1 LGEWL
6 DRRFGISERKSSVRT
21 EVIAGI
27 TTFMT
32 MAYII
37 FVNPAILSEAG
48 MDFGAVMTAT
58 CLASAAG
65 TLIMGLYANYPFAL
79 APGMGLNAF
88 FAFTVVIGMKIS
100 WQTALAAV
108 LLDGILFILLTASRV
123 REAIINAVP
132 YNLKL
137 AVSAGIGLFIALI
150 GLVGAGIVVDNPATL
165 VSLGDLTKPAPILSL
180 CGLLLMAVLHAYKV
194 KGALLW
200 GILAVTLAAI
210 PLGVASPPQGIV
222 STPPSLSPILF
233 KFDLKGLMNMAMVGV
248 VITFLFVDLFDT
260 LGTLIGVSA
269 RAGFLDKDG
278 NLPRASKALMA
289 DAVATV
295 VGACLGTSTVTTYV
309 ESASGVEEG
318 GRTGL
323 VSCVVAVLFLGAL
336 FFSPIACIV
345 PAAATSP
352 ALIMVGVFMMQA
364 LKGLNFDDITEMV
377 PAAITIFTMPFTYSI
392 AEGIAWGIISYT
404 LIKLLT
410 GRGRQ
415 VSLAMSILTA
425 LFLAKEFLL

>member
-1 LGEWL
+1 MGEWL

-37 FVNPAILSEAG
+37 FVNPAILSETG

-88 FAFTVVIGMKIS
+88 FAFTVVIGMKVS

-123 REAIINAVP
+123 REAIVNAVP

-210 PLGVASPPQGIV
+210 PLGVTSPPQGIV

-269 RAGFLDKDG
+269 RAGFLDEKG
-278 NLPRASKALMA
+278 NLPRANKALMA
-289 DAVATV
+289 DAVATA

-336 FFSPIACIV
+336 FFSPIARIV

-415 VSLAMSILTA
+415 VSLTMSILTA

>member
-1 LGEWL
+1 MGEWL
-6 DRRFGISERKSSVRT
+6 DRRFGISERKSSLRT

-37 FVNPAILSEAG
+37 FVNPAILSETG

-58 CLASAAG
+58 CLASAIG

-88 FAFTVVIGMKIS
+88 FAFTVVIGMKVS

-123 REAIINAVP
+123 REAIVNAVP

-165 VSLGDLTKPAPILSL
+165 VSLGDLTKPAPVLSL

-210 PLGVASPPQGIV
+210 PLGVTSPPQGIV

-233 KFDLKGLMNMAMVGV
+233 KLDLKSLTNITMVGV

-269 RAGFLDKDG
+269 RAGFLDEKG
-278 NLPRASKALMA
+278 NLPRANKALTA
-289 DAVATV
+289 DAVATAI
-295 VGACLGTSTVTTYV
+295 GACLGTSTVTTYV

-323 VSCVVAVLFLGAL
+323 VSCVVALLFLGAL
-336 FFSPIACIV
+336 FFSPIARIV

-377 PAAITIFTMPFTYSI
+377 PAAIAIFTMPFTYSI

-415 VSLAMSILTA
+415 ISLTMSILTA

>member
-1 LGEWL
+1 
-6 DRRFGISERKSSVRT
+6 
-21 EVIAGI
+21 
-27 TTFMT
+27 
-32 MAYII
+32 
-37 FVNPAILSEAG
+37 
-48 MDFGAVMTAT
+48 
-58 CLASAAG
+58 
-65 TLIMGLYANYPFAL
+65 MGLYANYPFAL

-88 FAFTVVIGMKIS
+88 FAFTVVIGMKVS

-210 PLGVASPPQGIV
+210 PLGVTSPPQGIV

-269 RAGFLDKDG
+269 RAGFLDEKG
-278 NLPRASKALMA
+278 NLPRANKALMA
-289 DAVATV
+289 DAVATA

-336 FFSPIACIV
+336 FFSPIARIV

-377 PAAITIFTMPFTYSI
+377 PAAIAIFTMPFTYSI

-404 LIKLLT
+404 IIKLLT

-415 VSLAMSILTA
+415 VSLTMSILTA

>member
-1 LGEWL
+1 MGEWL

-37 FVNPAILSEAG
+37 FVNPAILSETG

-58 CLASAAG
+58 CLASAIG

-88 FAFTVVIGMKIS
+88 FAFTVVIGMKVS

-123 REAIINAVP
+123 REAIVNAVP

-210 PLGVASPPQGIV
+210 PLGVTSPPQGIV

-233 KFDLKGLMNMAMVGV
+233 KFDLKSLMNITMVGV

-269 RAGFLDKDG
+269 RAGFLDEKG
-278 NLPRASKALMA
+278 NLPRANKALTA
-289 DAVATV
+289 DAVATA

-336 FFSPIACIV
+336 FFSPIARIV

-377 PAAITIFTMPFTYSI
+377 PAAIAIFTMPFTYSI

-415 VSLAMSILTA
+415 VSLTMSILTA

>member
-1 LGEWL
+1 MGEWL

-336 FFSPIACIV
+336 FFSPIARIV

-377 PAAITIFTMPFTYSI
+377 PAAIAIFTMPFTYSI

>member
-1 LGEWL
+1 MGEWL

-37 FVNPAILSEAG
+37 FVNPAILSETG

-58 CLASAAG
+58 CLASAIG

-88 FAFTVVIGMKIS
+88 FAFTVVIGMKVS

-123 REAIINAVP
+123 REAIVNAVP

-180 CGLLLMAVLHAYKV
+180 CGLLLMAVLHAYKI

-210 PLGVASPPQGIV
+210 PLGVTSPPQGIV

-269 RAGFLDKDG
+269 RAGFLDEKG
-278 NLPRASKALMA
+278 NLPRANKALMA
-289 DAVATV
+289 DAVATA

-336 FFSPIACIV
+336 FFSPIARIV

-377 PAAITIFTMPFTYSI
+377 PAAVAIFTMPFTYSI

-415 VSLAMSILTA
+415 VSLTMSILTA

>member
-6 DRRFGISERKSSVRT
+6 DRRFGISERKSSLRT
-21 EVIAGI
+21 EIIAGI

-37 FVNPAILSEAG
+37 FVNPAILSETG

-58 CLASAAG
+58 CLASAIG

-88 FAFTVVIGMKIS
+88 FAFTVVIGMKVS

-123 REAIINAVP
+123 REAIVNAVP

-165 VSLGDLTKPAPILSL
+165 VSLGDLTKPALILSL

-233 KFDLKGLMNMAMVGV
+233 KFDLKGLVNVAMIGV

-278 NLPRASKALMA
+278 NLPRANKALMA
-289 DAVATV
+289 DAVATA

-323 VSCVVAVLFLGAL
+323 VSCVVALLFLGAL
-336 FFSPIACIV
+336 FFSPIARIV
-345 PAAATSP
+345 PTAATSP

-377 PAAITIFTMPFTYSI
+377 PAAIAIFTMPFTYSI

-404 LIKLLT
+404 LIKLLA
-410 GRGRQ
+410 GKKRE
-415 VSLAMSILTA
+415 VSLTMYILTA

>member
-1 LGEWL
+1 MGEWL

-37 FVNPAILSEAG
+37 FVNPAILSETG

-88 FAFTVVIGMKIS
+88 FAFTVVIGMKVS

-180 CGLLLMAVLHAYKV
+180 CGLLLMAVLNAYKV

-210 PLGVASPPQGIV
+210 PFGVASPPQGIV
-222 STPPSLSPILF
+222 SAPPSLSPIIF

-269 RAGFLDKDG
+269 RAGFLDEKG
-278 NLPRASKALMA
+278 NLPRANKALMA
-289 DAVATV
+289 DAVATA

-323 VSCVVAVLFLGAL
+323 VSCVVALLFLGAL
-336 FFSPIACIV
+336 FFSPIARIV
-345 PAAATSP
+345 PTAATSP

-377 PAAITIFTMPFTYSI
+377 PAAIAIFTMPFTYSI

-415 VSLAMSILTA
+415 VSLTMSILTA

>member
-1 LGEWL
+1 MGEWL

-323 VSCVVAVLFLGAL
+323 VSCVVALLFVGAL
-336 FFSPIACIV
+336 FFSPIARIV
-345 PAAATSP
+345 PTAATSP

-404 LIKLLT
+404 LIKILT
-410 GRGRQ
+410 GRVRQ

>member
-1 LGEWL
+1 MGEWL

>member
-1 LGEWL
+1 MGEWL
-6 DRRFGISERKSSVRT
+6 DRRFGISERKSSLRT
-21 EVIAGI
+21 EIIAGI

-37 FVNPAILSEAG
+37 FVNPAILSETG

-58 CLASAAG
+58 CLASAIG

-88 FAFTVVIGMKIS
+88 FAFTVVIGMKVS

-123 REAIINAVP
+123 REAIVNAVP

-165 VSLGDLTKPAPILSL
+165 VSLGDLTKPALILSL

-233 KFDLKGLMNMAMVGV
+233 KFDLKGLVNVAMIGV

-278 NLPRASKALMA
+278 NLPRANKALMA
-289 DAVATV
+289 DAVATA

-323 VSCVVAVLFLGAL
+323 VSCVVALLFLGAL
-336 FFSPIACIV
+336 FFSPIARIV
-345 PAAATSP
+345 PTAATSP

-377 PAAITIFTMPFTYSI
+377 PAAIAIFTMPFTYSI

-404 LIKLLT
+404 LIKLLA
-410 GRGRQ
+410 GKKRE
-415 VSLAMSILTA
+415 VSLTMYILTA

>member
-1 LGEWL
+1 MGEWL
-6 DRRFGISERKSSVRT
+6 DRRFGISERKSSLRT

-58 CLASAAG
+58 CLASAIG

-88 FAFTVVIGMKIS
+88 FAFTVVIGMKVS

-210 PLGVASPPQGIV
+210 PLGVTSPPQGIV

-269 RAGFLDKDG
+269 RAGFLDEKG
-278 NLPRASKALMA
+278 NLPRANKALMA
-289 DAVATV
+289 DAVATA

-336 FFSPIACIV
+336 FFSPIARIV

-377 PAAITIFTMPFTYSI
+377 PAAIAIFTMPFTYSI

-415 VSLAMSILTA
+415 VSLTMSILTA

>member
-1 LGEWL
+1 MGEWL
-6 DRRFGISERKSSVRT
+6 DRRFGISERKSSLRT

-37 FVNPAILSEAG
+37 FVNPAILSETG

-58 CLASAAG
+58 CLASAIG

-88 FAFTVVIGMKIS
+88 FAFTVVIGMKVS

-165 VSLGDLTKPAPILSL
+165 VSLGDLTRPAPVLSL

-210 PLGVASPPQGIV
+210 PLGVTSPPQGIV

-233 KFDLKGLMNMAMVGV
+233 KLDLKGLMNMAMVGV

-269 RAGFLDKDG
+269 RAGFLDEKG
-278 NLPRASKALMA
+278 NLPRANKALTA
-289 DAVATV
+289 DAVATAI
-295 VGACLGTSTVTTYV
+295 GACLGTSTVTTYV

-323 VSCVVAVLFLGAL
+323 VSCVVALLFLGAL
-336 FFSPIACIV
+336 FFSPIARIV

-377 PAAITIFTMPFTYSI
+377 PAAVAIFTMPFTYSI

-415 VSLAMSILTA
+415 ISLTMSILTA

>member
-1 LGEWL
+1 MGEWL
-6 DRRFGISERKSSVRT
+6 DRRFEISERKSSLRT
-21 EVIAGI
+21 EIIAGI

-37 FVNPAILSEAG
+37 FVNPAILSETG

-58 CLASAAG
+58 CLASAIG

-108 LLDGILFILLTASRV
+108 FLDGILFILLTASRV
-123 REAIINAVP
+123 REAIVNAVP

-210 PLGVASPPQGIV
+210 PLGVASPPQGII

-233 KFDLKGLMNMAMVGV
+233 KFDLKGLMNVAMIGV

-278 NLPRASKALMA
+278 NLPRANKALMA
-289 DAVATV
+289 DAVATA

-323 VSCVVAVLFLGAL
+323 VSCVVALLFLGAL
-336 FFSPIACIV
+336 FFSPIARIV

-377 PAAITIFTMPFTYSI
+377 PAAIAIFTMPFTYSI

-415 VSLAMSILTA
+415 VSLTMSILTA

>member
-1 LGEWL
+1 MGEWL

-180 CGLLLMAVLHAYKV
+180 CGLLLMAVLNAYKV

-210 PLGVASPPQGIV
+210 PFGVASPPQGIV
-222 STPPSLSPILF
+222 SAPPSLSPIIF

-336 FFSPIACIV
+336 FFSPIARIV
-345 PAAATSP
+345 PTAATSP

-377 PAAITIFTMPFTYSI
+377 PAAIAIFTMPFTYSI

>member
-1 LGEWL
+1 MGEWL

-37 FVNPAILSEAG
+37 FVNPAILSETG

-58 CLASAAG
+58 CLASAIG

-88 FAFTVVIGMKIS
+88 FAFTVVIGMKVS

-123 REAIINAVP
+123 REAIVNAVP

-165 VSLGDLTKPAPILSL
+165 VSLGDLTKPAPVLSL

-210 PLGVASPPQGIV
+210 PLGVTSPPQGIV

-233 KFDLKGLMNMAMVGV
+233 KLDLKGLMNMAMVGV

-269 RAGFLDKDG
+269 RAGFLDEKG
-278 NLPRASKALMA
+278 NLPRANKALTA
-289 DAVATV
+289 DAVATA

-336 FFSPIACIV
+336 FFSPIARIV

-377 PAAITIFTMPFTYSI
+377 PAAVAIFTMPFTYSI

-415 VSLAMSILTA
+415 VSLTMSILTA

>member
-1 LGEWL
+1 MGEWL

-336 FFSPIACIV
+336 FFSPIARIV

-377 PAAITIFTMPFTYSI
+377 PAAIAIFTMPFTYSI

-415 VSLAMSILTA
+415 VSLTMSILTA

>member
-6 DRRFGISERKSSVRT
+6 DRRFEISERKSSLRT
-21 EVIAGI
+21 EIIAGI

-37 FVNPAILSEAG
+37 FVNPAILSETG

-58 CLASAAG
+58 CLASAIG

-108 LLDGILFILLTASRV
+108 FLDGILFILLTASRV
-123 REAIINAVP
+123 REAIVNAVP

-210 PLGVASPPQGIV
+210 PLGVASPPQGII

-233 KFDLKGLMNMAMVGV
+233 KFDLKGLMNVAMIGV

-278 NLPRASKALMA
+278 NLPRANKALTA
-289 DAVATV
+289 DAVATA

-323 VSCVVAVLFLGAL
+323 VSCVVALLFLGAL
-336 FFSPIACIV
+336 FFSPIARIV

-377 PAAITIFTMPFTYSI
+377 PAAIAIFTMPFTYSI

-415 VSLAMSILTA
+415 VSLTMSILTA

>member
-1 LGEWL
+1 MGEWL

-37 FVNPAILSEAG
+37 FVNPAILSETG
-48 MDFGAVMTAT
+48 MDFGAIMTAT
-58 CLASAAG
+58 CLASAIG

-88 FAFTVVIGMKIS
+88 FAFTVVIGMKVS

-269 RAGFLDKDG
+269 RAGFLDEKG
-278 NLPRASKALMA
+278 NLPRANKALMA
-289 DAVATV
+289 DAVATA

-336 FFSPIACIV
+336 FFSPIARIV

-377 PAAITIFTMPFTYSI
+377 PAAIAIFTMPFTYSI

-415 VSLAMSILTA
+415 VSLTMSILTA

>member
-1 LGEWL
+1 MGEWL
-6 DRRFGISERKSSVRT
+6 DRRFEISERKSSLRT
-21 EVIAGI
+21 EIIAGI

-37 FVNPAILSEAG
+37 FVNPAILSETG

-58 CLASAAG
+58 CLASAIG

-108 LLDGILFILLTASRV
+108 FLDGILFILLTASRV
-123 REAIINAVP
+123 REAIVNAVP

-210 PLGVASPPQGIV
+210 PLGVASPPQGII

-233 KFDLKGLMNMAMVGV
+233 KFDLKGLMNVAMIGV

-278 NLPRASKALMA
+278 NLPRANKALTA
-289 DAVATV
+289 DAVATA

-323 VSCVVAVLFLGAL
+323 ASCVVALLFLGAL
-336 FFSPIACIV
+336 FFSPIARIV

-377 PAAITIFTMPFTYSI
+377 PAAIAIFTMPFTYSI

-415 VSLAMSILTA
+415 VSLTMSILTA

>member
-37 FVNPAILSEAG
+37 FVNPAILSETG
-48 MDFGAVMTAT
+48 MDFGAIMTAT
-58 CLASAAG
+58 CLASAIG

-88 FAFTVVIGMKIS
+88 FAFTVVIGMKVS

-210 PLGVASPPQGIV
+210 PLGVTSPPQGIV

-269 RAGFLDKDG
+269 RAGFLDEKG
-278 NLPRASKALMA
+278 NLPRANKALMA
-289 DAVATV
+289 DAVATA

-336 FFSPIACIV
+336 FFSPIARIV

-377 PAAITIFTMPFTYSI
+377 PAAIAIFTMPFTYSI

-415 VSLAMSILTA
+415 VSLTMSILTA

>member
-1 LGEWL
+1 MGEWL

-58 CLASAAG
+58 CLASAIG

-88 FAFTVVIGMKIS
+88 FAFTVVIGMKVS

-123 REAIINAVP
+123 REAIVNAVP

-210 PLGVASPPQGIV
+210 PLGVTSPPQGIV

-269 RAGFLDKDG
+269 RAGFLDEKG
-278 NLPRASKALMA
+278 NLPRANKALMA
-289 DAVATV
+289 DAVATA

-336 FFSPIACIV
+336 FFSPIARIV

-364 LKGLNFDDITEMV
+364 LKGLNFDDIMEMV
-377 PAAITIFTMPFTYSI
+377 PAAVAIFTMPFTYSI

-415 VSLAMSILTA
+415 VSLTMSILTA

>member
-1 LGEWL
+1 
-6 DRRFGISERKSSVRT
+6 
-21 EVIAGI
+21 
-27 TTFMT
+27 MT

-88 FAFTVVIGMKIS
+88 FAFTVVIGMKVS

-123 REAIINAVP
+123 REAIVNAVP

-180 CGLLLMAVLHAYKV
+180 CGLLLIAVLNAYKV

-210 PLGVASPPQGIV
+210 PFGVASPPQGIV
-222 STPPSLSPILF
+222 SAPPSLSPILF

-269 RAGFLDKDG
+269 RADFLDKDG

-323 VSCVVAVLFLGAL
+323 VSCVVALLFLGAL
-336 FFSPIACIV
+336 FFSPIARIV
-345 PAAATSP
+345 PTAATSP

-377 PAAITIFTMPFTYSI
+377 PAAIAIFTMPFTYSI

-415 VSLAMSILTA
+415 VSLTMSILTA

>member
-1 LGEWL
+1 MGEWL

-88 FAFTVVIGMKIS
+88 FAFTVVIGMKVS

-123 REAIINAVP
+123 REAIVNAVP

-180 CGLLLMAVLHAYKV
+180 CGLLLIAVLNAYKV

-210 PLGVASPPQGIV
+210 PFGVASPPQGIV
-222 STPPSLSPILF
+222 SAPPSLSPILF

-269 RAGFLDKDG
+269 RADFLDKDG

-323 VSCVVAVLFLGAL
+323 VSCVVALLFLGAL
-336 FFSPIACIV
+336 FFSPIARIV
-345 PAAATSP
+345 PTAATSP

-377 PAAITIFTMPFTYSI
+377 PAAIAIFTMPFTYSI

-415 VSLAMSILTA
+415 VSLTMSILTA

>member
-1 LGEWL
+1 MGEWL
-6 DRRFGISERKSSVRT
+6 DRRFGISERKSSLRT

-58 CLASAAG
+58 CLASAIG

-88 FAFTVVIGMKIS
+88 FAFTVVIGMKVS

-210 PLGVASPPQGIV
+210 PLGVTSPPQGIV

-269 RAGFLDKDG
+269 RAGFLDEKG
-278 NLPRASKALMA
+278 NLPRANKALMA
-289 DAVATV
+289 DAVATA

-336 FFSPIACIV
+336 FFSPIARIV

-377 PAAITIFTMPFTYSI
+377 PAAVAIFTMPFTYSI

-415 VSLAMSILTA
+415 VSLTMSILTA

>member
-1 LGEWL
+1 
-6 DRRFGISERKSSVRT
+6 
-21 EVIAGI
+21 
-27 TTFMT
+27 MT

-37 FVNPAILSEAG
+37 LVTPAILSETG

-58 CLASAAG
+58 CLASAIG

-88 FAFTVVIGMKIS
+88 FAFTVVIGMKVS

-123 REAIINAVP
+123 REAIVNAVP

-210 PLGVASPPQGIV
+210 PLGVASPPQGII

-233 KFDLKGLMNMAMVGV
+233 KFDLKGLMNVAMIGV

-278 NLPRASKALMA
+278 NLPRANKALTA
-289 DAVATV
+289 DAVATA

-323 VSCVVAVLFLGAL
+323 ASCVVALLFLGAL
-336 FFSPIACIV
+336 FFSPIARIV

-377 PAAITIFTMPFTYSI
+377 PAAIAIFTMPFTYSI

-415 VSLAMSILTA
+415 VSLTMSILTA

>member
-1 LGEWL
+1 MGEWL
-6 DRRFGISERKSSVRT
+6 DRHFGISERKSSVRT

-37 FVNPAILSEAG
+37 FVNPAILSETG

-88 FAFTVVIGMKIS
+88 FAFTVVIGMKVS

-123 REAIINAVP
+123 REAIVNAVP

-180 CGLLLMAVLHAYKV
+180 CGLLLIAVLNAYKV

-200 GILAVTLAAI
+200 GILAVTLVAI
-210 PLGVASPPQGIV
+210 PFGVASPPQGIV
-222 STPPSLSPILF
+222 SAPPSLSPILF

-269 RAGFLDKDG
+269 RADFLDKDG

-323 VSCVVAVLFLGAL
+323 VSCVVALLFLGAL
-336 FFSPIACIV
+336 FFSPIARIV
-345 PAAATSP
+345 PTAATSP

-377 PAAITIFTMPFTYSI
+377 PAAIAIFTMPFTYSI

-415 VSLAMSILTA
+415 VSLTMSILTA

>member
-1 LGEWL
+1 MGEWL
-6 DRRFGISERKSSVRT
+6 DRRFEISERKSSLRT
-21 EVIAGI
+21 EIIAGI

-37 FVNPAILSEAG
+37 FVNPAILSETG

-58 CLASAAG
+58 CLASAIG

-88 FAFTVVIGMKIS
+88 FAFTVVIGMKVS

-108 LLDGILFILLTASRV
+108 FLDGILFILLTASRV
-123 REAIINAVP
+123 REAIVNAVP

-210 PLGVASPPQGIV
+210 PLGVASPPQGII

-233 KFDLKGLMNMAMVGV
+233 KFDLKGLMNVAMIGV

-278 NLPRASKALMA
+278 NLPRANKALTA
-289 DAVATV
+289 DAVATA

-323 VSCVVAVLFLGAL
+323 ASCVVALLFLGAL
-336 FFSPIACIV
+336 FFSPIARIV
-345 PAAATSP
+345 PTAATSP

-377 PAAITIFTMPFTYSI
+377 PAAIAIFTMPFTYSI

-415 VSLAMSILTA
+415 VSLTMSILTA

>member
-1 LGEWL
+1 
-6 DRRFGISERKSSVRT
+6 
-21 EVIAGI
+21 
-27 TTFMT
+27 
-32 MAYII
+32 
-37 FVNPAILSEAG
+37 
-48 MDFGAVMTAT
+48 
-58 CLASAAG
+58 
-65 TLIMGLYANYPFAL
+65 YPFAL

-88 FAFTVVIGMKIS
+88 FAFTVVIGMKVS

-108 LLDGILFILLTASRV
+108 LLDGMLFILLTASRV
-123 REAIINAVP
+123 REAIVNAVP

-180 CGLLLMAVLHAYKV
+180 CGLLLIAVLNAYKV

-200 GILAVTLAAI
+200 GILAVTLVAI
-210 PLGVASPPQGIV
+210 PFGVASPPQGIV
-222 STPPSLSPILF
+222 SAPPSLSPILF

-269 RAGFLDKDG
+269 RADFLDKDG

-323 VSCVVAVLFLGAL
+323 VSCVVALLFLGAL
-336 FFSPIACIV
+336 FFSPIARIV
-345 PAAATSP
+345 PTAATSP

-377 PAAITIFTMPFTYSI
+377 PAAIAIFTMPFTYSI

-415 VSLAMSILTA
+415 VSLTMSILTA

>member
-6 DRRFGISERKSSVRT
+6 DRRFEISERKSSLRT
-21 EVIAGI
+21 EIIAGI

-37 FVNPAILSEAG
+37 FVNPAILSETG

-58 CLASAAG
+58 CLASAIG

-108 LLDGILFILLTASRV
+108 FLDGILFILLTASRV
-123 REAIINAVP
+123 REAIVNAVP

-210 PLGVASPPQGIV
+210 PLGVASPPQGII

-233 KFDLKGLMNMAMVGV
+233 KFDLKGLMNVAMIGV

-278 NLPRASKALMA
+278 NLPRANKALTA
-289 DAVATV
+289 DAVATA

-323 VSCVVAVLFLGAL
+323 ASCVVALLFLGAL
-336 FFSPIACIV
+336 FFSPIARIV

-377 PAAITIFTMPFTYSI
+377 PAAIAIFTMPFTYSI

-415 VSLAMSILTA
+415 VSLTMSILTA

>member
-6 DRRFGISERKSSVRT
+6 DRRFGISERKSSLRT

-58 CLASAAG
+58 CLASAIG

-88 FAFTVVIGMKIS
+88 FAFTVVIGMKVS

-210 PLGVASPPQGIV
+210 PLGVTSPPQGIV

-269 RAGFLDKDG
+269 RAGFLDEKG
-278 NLPRASKALMA
+278 NLPRANKALMA
-289 DAVATV
+289 DAVATA

-336 FFSPIACIV
+336 FFSPIARIV

-377 PAAITIFTMPFTYSI
+377 PAAIAIFTMPFTYSI

-415 VSLAMSILTA
+415 VSLTMSILTA

>member
-1 LGEWL
+1 MGEWL
-6 DRRFGISERKSSVRT
+6 DRRFEISERKSSLRT
-21 EVIAGI
+21 EIIAGI

-37 FVNPAILSEAG
+37 FVNPAILSETG

-58 CLASAAG
+58 CLASAIG

-108 LLDGILFILLTASRV
+108 FLDGILFILLTASRV
-123 REAIINAVP
+123 REAIVNAVP

-210 PLGVASPPQGIV
+210 PLGVASPPQGII

-233 KFDLKGLMNMAMVGV
+233 KFDLKGLMNVAMIGV

-278 NLPRASKALMA
+278 NLPRANKALTA
-289 DAVATV
+289 DAVATA

-323 VSCVVAVLFLGAL
+323 VSCVVALLFLGAL
-336 FFSPIACIV
+336 FFSPIARIV

-377 PAAITIFTMPFTYSI
+377 PAAIAIFTMPFTYSI

-415 VSLAMSILTA
+415 VSLTMSILTA

>member
-1 LGEWL
+1 MGEWL

-58 CLASAAG
+58 CLASAIG

-88 FAFTVVIGMKIS
+88 FAFTVVIGMKVS

-210 PLGVASPPQGIV
+210 PLGVTSPPQGIV

-269 RAGFLDKDG
+269 RAGFLDEKG
-278 NLPRASKALMA
+278 NLPRANKALMA
-289 DAVATV
+289 DAVATA

-336 FFSPIACIV
+336 FFSPIARIV

-377 PAAITIFTMPFTYSI
+377 PAAIAIFTMPFTYSI

-415 VSLAMSILTA
+415 VSLTMSILTA

>member
-1 LGEWL
+1 MGEWL

-233 KFDLKGLMNMAMVGV
+233 KFDLIGLMNMAMVGV

-336 FFSPIACIV
+336 FFSPIARTV

-377 PAAITIFTMPFTYSI
+377 PAAIAIFTMPFTYSI

-415 VSLAMSILTA
+415 VSLTMSILTA